1 MSEAPA
7 APAANRLKSTPG
19 VNWAAGLVAAIVLG
33 HILGLITVAIT
44 NEWLL
49 WIALGFTGLILAG
62 VVGFVVRLTSAGGNA
77 FLPAFVGG
85 GLGAHAIATL
95 AGSGF
100 DYLGDALLAVYQ
112 WNPLSAYAVFVG
124 VLVGVVATVARKV

>member
-62 VVGFVVRLTSAGGNA
+62 VVGFVVLR
-77 FLPAFVGG
+77 
-85 GLGAHAIATL
+85 
-95 AGSGF
+95 
-100 DYLGDALLAVYQ
+100 
-112 WNPLSAYAVFVG
+112 
-124 VLVGVVATVARKV
+124 LVGHRHEAVERRRRRALGQRRAEEAERAADETRRQVEHEAERAARFEEAVARDAALRG